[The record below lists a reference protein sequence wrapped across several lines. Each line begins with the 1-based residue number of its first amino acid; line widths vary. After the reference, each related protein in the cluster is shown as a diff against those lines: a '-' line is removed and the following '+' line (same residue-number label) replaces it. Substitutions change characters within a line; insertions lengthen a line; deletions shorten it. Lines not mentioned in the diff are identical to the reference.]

1 MRLSLASLL
10 AVLLLAGSVS
20 AAGPDYKKFKA
31 LENNDARVEAVL
43 KAPYL
48 ADFKAFVQKEH
59 SEENLNFLL
68 EAPTG
73 DKKKIYDT
81 YVASSA
87 PHVVNL
93 PASIKTVL
101 DGQAAKKEFAKMNF
115 ATAVSN
121 IKKMVASDTMMRFLS
136 AHEPKAVELKAA
148 DVAAIAAFKAQAEKA
163 KTRAETV
170 ISKGADAISKDKG
183 ARDSLAS
190 GLKGELSKAKEAK
203 LKVKDAAAKADA
215 SYKDADKLLA
225 EATASVDK
233 AVKMIPKGGK

>member
-1 MRLSLASLL
+1 MRLSLASPL

-20 AAGPDYKKFKA
+20 AAGPDYKKFTA
-31 LENNDARVEAVL
+31 LAPAARVEAAL
-43 KAPYL
+43 KVPYL

-68 EAPTG
+68 EAPKG
-73 DKKKIYDT
+73 DHKKIYDT
-81 YVASSA
+81 YISSSGSHA
-87 PHVVNL
+87 VNL
-93 PASIKTVL
+93 PAETKKVL
-101 DGQAAKKEFAKMNF
+101 DGQAVKKEFAKMNF
-115 ATAVSN
+115 TTAMGD
-121 IKKMVASDTMMRFLS
+121 IKKMVANDTMERFVK
-136 AHEPKAVELKAA
+136 AHEPKAAELKAA

-170 ISKGADAISKDKG
+170 IGKGAAAISKDKG

-203 LKVKDAAAKADA
+203 LKIKDAAAKADA
-215 SYKDADKLLA
+215 SYKDADKVLA

-233 AVKMIPKGGK
+233 AVKMIPTGGK